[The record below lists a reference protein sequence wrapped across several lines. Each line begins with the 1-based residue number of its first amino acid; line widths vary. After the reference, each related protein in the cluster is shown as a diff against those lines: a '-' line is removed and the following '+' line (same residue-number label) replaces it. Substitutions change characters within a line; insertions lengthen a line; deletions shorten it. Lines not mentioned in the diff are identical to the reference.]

1 MRGEADG
8 GNALCGTTR
17 VEPAES
23 NRIPHRPTCSFSLS
37 LWMAEQVD
45 RFQQMTETEQEFF
58 SSDLEMGNP
67 SVSPFM
73 KPPRRS

>member
-1 MRGEADG
+1 MRDDAS
-8 GNALCGTTR
+8 GTSR
-17 VEPAES
+17 VES
-23 NRIPHRPTCSFSLS
+23 HSSPTDLFFFSLS

-67 SVSPFM
+67 SVSPFV